1 MHQYLKAIGFGNI
14 KSKRELNAILRLTEE
29 SFTQHNLISRGDEM
43 DFCEYQK
50 EFGAGIG
57 LALCGDMDIDEWFDR
72 QYYYPYFFGT
82 GITSHADVFVERRM
96 DREAYVGICEDIK
109 IGISLI
115 FYLQNTVEYLKEK
128 QLSKNSIKYTSVT
141 LSGLCNGGTVLFK
154 G

>member
-1 MHQYLKAIGFGNI
+1 MRHRPSVA
-14 KSKRELNAILRLTEE
+14 LTV
-29 SFTQHNLISRGDEM
+29 R
-43 DFCEYQK
+43 K

-128 QLSKNSIKYTSVT
+128 QLSKNSEFIR
-141 LSGLCNGGTVLFK
+141 GGEQENSDADGEYHKSKVK
-154 G
+154 AY